1 MCMHVYSSIIH
12 KGQTFIV
19 ANVHHFVDTN
29 TTYLHNGILFTNK
42 REKWHSWYDREKPW

>member
-1 MCMHVYSSIIH
+1 MCMHVYSSIAH
-12 KGQTFIV
+12 KGQMFIV

-42 REKWHSWYDREKPW
+42 REKMALMIQQEPW